1 MANSKSILFGIAFDS
16 LIRMREEYRLSTGMV
31 AAGFKAWNSM
41 GKKFMRGCVE
51 TEYHRELA

>member
-1 MANSKSILFGIAFDS
+1 